1 MKRLYSLIVQ
11 TLLMFGLLNVSL
23 MTAWCESNSPQG
35 SYYFPA
41 IESVGFIRR
50 DSVPI
55 AGTIHS
61 SEHNQVMIG
70 WNQVVY
76 IKPHRDQ
83 VFDKNDLF
91 VVFQKVDEVFYHDR
105 SMGFHYQIK
114 GVVKI
119 TAMNPQF
126 IQGIIVKSYLP
137 IRKGDLIKPH
147 KYKNPYIP
155 ILKDVPYIRAQ
166 VIESAETKRM
176 IGEGDIIFID
186 KGNVHGIRP
195 GNIFDIFEHQEKDFE
210 MSRRSVF
217 VDPSKNYASGRLLIL
232 TTDRET
238 AAGLIVWSKNELLM
252 AHQLDV
258 H

>member
-1 MKRLYSLIVQ
+1 
-11 TLLMFGLLNVSL
+11 MFGLINVSL
-23 MTAWCESNSPQG
+23 PSAWCDSDK
-35 SYYFPA
+35 SYYFPS

-50 DSVPI
+50 DSVPV

-70 WNQVVY
+70 WNQSLF
-76 IKPHRDQ
+76 IKPHHDHI
-83 VFDKNDLF
+83 FKKNERY
-91 VVFQKVDEVFYHDR
+91 VVFKKADEIFYDDR
-105 SMGFHYQIK
+105 SLGFHYQIK

-119 TAMNPQF
+119 TAMKPRF

-137 IRKGDLIKPH
+137 IRKGDLLKPFKKMSQH
-147 KYKNPYIP
+147 IP
-155 ILKDVPYIRAQ
+155 ITKDVPYIRGH

-176 IGEGDIIFID
+176 IGEGDVVYID
-186 KGNVHGIRP
+186 KGHVNGIRP
-195 GNIFDIFEHQEKDFE
+195 GNLFNIFEHQEKDFE
-210 MSRRSVF
+210 MSRRAEF
-217 VDPSKNYASGRLLIL
+217 VDPSKSYPSARLLIL
-232 TTDRET
+232 TTENET

>member
-1 MKRLYSLIVQ
+1 MKRFYFFIVQ
-11 TLLMFGLLNVSL
+11 TLIMFGLINVSL
-23 MTAWCESNSPQG
+23 PNAWCEPKSFQE

-50 DSVPI
+50 DSVPV

-61 SEHNQVMIG
+61 SEHNQVMIS
-70 WNQVVY
+70 WNHLVY
-76 IKPHRDQ
+76 FKPHQDH
-83 VFDKNDLF
+83 VFNKDELY
-91 VVFQKVDEVFYHDR
+91 VVFQKSNEVFFDER
-105 SMGFHYQIK
+105 SKGFYYQIK

-119 TAMNPQF
+119 TAMQPRF

-137 IRKGDLIKPH
+137 IRRGDLLKP
-147 KYKNPYIP
+147 YKQINPNIP
-155 ILKDVPYIRAQ
+155 ISKDAPYIRANI
-166 VIESAETKRM
+166 IESAETKRM
-176 IGEGDIIFID
+176 IGQGDVVFID
-186 KGNVHGIRP
+186 KGHVQGVRP
-195 GNIFDIFEHQEKDFE
+195 GNLFDIFEHQERDFE
-210 MSRRSVF
+210 MSRRTEF
-217 VDPSKNYASGRLLIL
+217 IDPSKAYPSGRLLIL